1 MQTFCFLLSPPKLC
15 SEDKPGWEPQ
25 AAAHWS
31 RWAQEQARKGVPN
44 EEPAIPCKAP
54 QSPASRQLSHIRSMP
69 EILDMGTCHRNGTP
83 LDPRLT
89 LQYCWQFKQDE
100 ILNRPT
106 ALPQQRSNSELPGS
120 TDGKNLPQ
128 WEAASGHGTCTE
140 QVWLAVLRS
149 GHVFPGS
156 PLEASEHKW
165 PQLSLC

>member
-1 MQTFCFLLSPPKLC
+1 
-15 SEDKPGWEPQ
+15 
-25 AAAHWS
+25 
-31 RWAQEQARKGVPN
+31 
-44 EEPAIPCKAP
+44 
-54 QSPASRQLSHIRSMP
+54 MP

-128 WEAASGHGTCTE
+128 
-140 QVWLAVLRS
+140 
-149 GHVFPGS
+149 
-156 PLEASEHKW
+156 
-165 PQLSLC
+165 